1 MESNLKK
8 AQISRKQAKLKK
20 RLKIMPLVI
29 NADFHYLGKNSK
41 RISEGSK
48 NFSEAVKNNIMAS
61 GASDAG
67 QRKTADV
74 GWENNLKGNAV
85 IIEACTTEE
94 ETYKDAS
101 LKVYKNAS
109 ELSNEMNNNNANVSF
124 ASLN

>member
-1 MESNLKK
+1 
-8 AQISRKQAKLKK
+8 
-20 RLKIMPLVI
+20 MPLVI

-48 NFSEAVKNNIMAS
+48 NFSEAVKNNIMVS

-85 IIEACTTEE
+85 INEACTTEE
-94 ETYKDAS
+94 EAYSMS
-101 LKVYKNAS
+101 LVVNDD
-109 ELSNEMNNNNANVSF
+109 F
-124 ASLN
+124 H

>member
-1 MESNLKK
+1 ML
-8 AQISRKQAKLKK
+8 IVYVFP
-20 RLKIMPLVI
+20 RLALGAIVAREMMHSWMRI
-29 NADFHYLGKNSK
+29 EGKNSK

-85 IIEACTTEE
+85 INEACTTEE
-94 ETYKDAS
+94 ETYSMS
-101 LKVYKNAS
+101 LVEAEHS
-109 ELSNEMNNNNANVSF
+109 
-124 ASLN
+124 